1 MDTVISNKYSSVL
14 NELDIEV
21 SKKLEGEYTVDEIIS
36 QFKNFFFNKMFL
48 DITAI
53 KDYKDLT
60 NLQKLSMSIDM
71 DKVIL
76 LLDKDDSISSSEPF
90 LAKLVNMG
98 IYNFTKDQNNLMYL
112 YTNPNVY
119 RDVAYLQKIDTG
131 ENNNTTTDSSY
142 SVSNK
147 RIIGIK
153 NITDSAGATSLIYM
167 LKKVLSSYYSVMA
180 LEVDKRDLTYFK
192 DKDTLTV
199 KDDEINNIISKYNS
213 IDIFLLDLNKSNK
226 DYLCTDVL
234 YLVEPSILKL
244 NKLAIINPKIIND
257 IKGKK
262 VSDVEL
268 AESVFG
274 IEPNEAIVHSVLVN
288 YLANQR
294 QGTQSTK
301 TRAEVRGGGRKPWRQ
316 KGTGRAR
323 QGSIRAP
330 QWIKGGIALGPKPRS
345 YRYTVN
351 KKERRLALKS
361 ALSYKVIDKEL
372 IIVDDIKF
380 ETSKTKEMMNFL
392 KTLNIVNEKVL
403 IVLTELDENICLSS
417 RNMGNVKVIRTDE
430 VNTLDVVTADKMV
443 ITASALNKLQ
453 EALSNE

>member
-131 ENNNTTTDSSY
+131 ENNNTTTDSSH

-153 NITDSAGATSLIYM
+153 NITDSAGSTSLIYM
-167 LKKVLSSYYSVMA
+167 LKKVLSSYYSVMV
-180 LEVDKRDLTYFK
+180 LEVNKRDFTYFK
-192 DKDTLTV
+192 DNDALTV
-199 KDDEINNIISKYNS
+199 KEDEISNVMDKYNN

-234 YLVEPSILKL
+234 YLIEPSILKL
-244 NKLAIINPKIIND
+244 NKLAMLNPKLIND
-257 IKGKK
+257 IKGKMVVLNK
-262 VSDVEL
+262 
-268 AESVFG
+268 
-274 IEPNEAIVHSVLVN
+274 SVLSKSEQ
-288 YLANQR
+288 ADF
-294 QGTQSTK
+294 
-301 TRAEVRGGGRKPWRQ
+301 EVE
-316 KGTGRAR
+316 TG
-323 QGSIRAP
+323 
-330 QWIKGGIALGPKPRS
+330 IKVFYNIPPLNDKKDNSDILLPLLEKLG
-345 YRYTVN
+345 YI
-351 KKERRLALKS
+351 KKEEEQEKKKS
-361 ALSYKVIDKEL
+361 IFD
-372 IIVDDIKF
+372 
-380 ETSKTKEMMNFL
+380 FL
-392 KTLNIVNEKVL
+392 KFK
-403 IVLTELDENICLSS
+403 
-417 RNMGNVKVIRTDE
+417 
-430 VNTLDVVTADKMV
+430 
-443 ITASALNKLQ
+443 
-453 EALSNE
+453 

>member
-76 LLDKDDSISSSEPF
+76 LLDKDDSISDSEPF

-131 ENNNTTTDSSY
+131 ENNNTTTDSSH

-226 DYLCTDVL
+226 EYLCTDVL

-262 VSDVEL
+262 VVLNKSLLSESEIADFEVETRIKVYYNIPPL
-268 AESVFG
+268 NDKKDNS
-274 IEPNEAIVHSVLVN
+274 NVLSPLLEKLG
-288 YLANQR
+288 YIKK
-294 QGTQSTK
+294 SEETK
-301 TRAEVRGGGRKPWRQ
+301 K
-316 KGTGRAR
+316 KK
-323 QGSIRAP
+323 SIF
-330 QWIKGGIALGPKPRS
+330 
-345 YRYTVN
+345 
-351 KKERRLALKS
+351 
-361 ALSYKVIDKEL
+361 D
-372 IIVDDIKF
+372 
-380 ETSKTKEMMNFL
+380 FL
-392 KTLNIVNEKVL
+392 KLK
-403 IVLTELDENICLSS
+403 
-417 RNMGNVKVIRTDE
+417 
-430 VNTLDVVTADKMV
+430 
-443 ITASALNKLQ
+443 
-453 EALSNE
+453 

>member
-76 LLDKDDSISSSEPF
+76 LLDKDDSISDSEPF

-131 ENNNTTTDSSY
+131 ENNNTTTDSSH

-226 DYLCTDVL
+226 EYLCTDVL

-262 VSDVEL
+262 VILNKSLLSESEIADFEVETRIKVYYNIPPLNDKKDNSDILSPLLEKL
-268 AESVFG
+268 GYIKKSE
-274 IEPNEAIVHSVLVN
+274 ETE
-288 YLANQR
+288 
-294 QGTQSTK
+294 K
-301 TRAEVRGGGRKPWRQ
+301 K
-316 KGTGRAR
+316 K
-323 QGSIRAP
+323 SIF
-330 QWIKGGIALGPKPRS
+330 
-345 YRYTVN
+345 
-351 KKERRLALKS
+351 
-361 ALSYKVIDKEL
+361 D
-372 IIVDDIKF
+372 
-380 ETSKTKEMMNFL
+380 FL
-392 KTLNIVNEKVL
+392 KLK
-403 IVLTELDENICLSS
+403 
-417 RNMGNVKVIRTDE
+417 
-430 VNTLDVVTADKMV
+430 
-443 ITASALNKLQ
+443 
-453 EALSNE
+453 

>member
-76 LLDKDDSISSSEPF
+76 LLDKDDSISNSEPF

-112 YTNPNVY
+112 YTNPNIY

-131 ENNNTTTDSSY
+131 ENNNTTTDSSH

-153 NITDSAGATSLIYM
+153 NITDSAGSTSLIYM
-167 LKKVLSSYYSVMA
+167 LKKVLSSYYSVMV
-180 LEVDKRDLTYFK
+180 LEVNKRDFTYFK
-192 DKDTLTV
+192 DNDTLTV
-199 KDDEINNIISKYNS
+199 KEDEISNVMDKYNN

-234 YLVEPSILKL
+234 YLIEPSILKL
-244 NKLAIINPKIIND
+244 NKLAMLNPKLIND
-257 IKGKK
+257 IKGKMVVLNK
-262 VSDVEL
+262 
-268 AESVFG
+268 
-274 IEPNEAIVHSVLVN
+274 SVLSKSEQ
-288 YLANQR
+288 ADF
-294 QGTQSTK
+294 
-301 TRAEVRGGGRKPWRQ
+301 EVE
-316 KGTGRAR
+316 TG
-323 QGSIRAP
+323 
-330 QWIKGGIALGPKPRS
+330 IKVFYNIPPLNDKKDNSDILLPLLEKLG
-345 YRYTVN
+345 YI
-351 KKERRLALKS
+351 KKEEEQEKKKS
-361 ALSYKVIDKEL
+361 IFD
-372 IIVDDIKF
+372 
-380 ETSKTKEMMNFL
+380 FL
-392 KTLNIVNEKVL
+392 KFK
-403 IVLTELDENICLSS
+403 
-417 RNMGNVKVIRTDE
+417 
-430 VNTLDVVTADKMV
+430 
-443 ITASALNKLQ
+443 
-453 EALSNE
+453 

>member
-76 LLDKDDSISSSEPF
+76 LLDKDDSISDSEPF

-112 YTNPNVY
+112 YTNPNIY

-131 ENNNTTTDSSY
+131 ENNTTTDSSH

-226 DYLCTDVL
+226 EYLCTDVL

-262 VSDVEL
+262 VVLNKSLLSESEIADFEVETRIKVYYNIPPLNDKKDNSDILSPLLEKL
-268 AESVFG
+268 GYIKKSE
-274 IEPNEAIVHSVLVN
+274 ETE
-288 YLANQR
+288 
-294 QGTQSTK
+294 K
-301 TRAEVRGGGRKPWRQ
+301 K
-316 KGTGRAR
+316 K
-323 QGSIRAP
+323 SIF
-330 QWIKGGIALGPKPRS
+330 
-345 YRYTVN
+345 
-351 KKERRLALKS
+351 
-361 ALSYKVIDKEL
+361 D
-372 IIVDDIKF
+372 
-380 ETSKTKEMMNFL
+380 FL
-392 KTLNIVNEKVL
+392 KFK
-403 IVLTELDENICLSS
+403 
-417 RNMGNVKVIRTDE
+417 
-430 VNTLDVVTADKMV
+430 
-443 ITASALNKLQ
+443 
-453 EALSNE
+453 

>member
-76 LLDKDDSISSSEPF
+76 LLDKDDSISASEPF

-112 YTNPNVY
+112 YTNPNIY

-131 ENNNTTTDSSY
+131 ENNNTTTDSSH

-226 DYLCTDVL
+226 EYLCTDVL

-262 VSDVEL
+262 VVLNKSLLSESEIADFEVETRIKVYYNIPPLNDKKDNSDILSPLLEKL
-268 AESVFG
+268 GYIKKSE
-274 IEPNEAIVHSVLVN
+274 ETE
-288 YLANQR
+288 
-294 QGTQSTK
+294 K
-301 TRAEVRGGGRKPWRQ
+301 K
-316 KGTGRAR
+316 K
-323 QGSIRAP
+323 SIF
-330 QWIKGGIALGPKPRS
+330 
-345 YRYTVN
+345 
-351 KKERRLALKS
+351 
-361 ALSYKVIDKEL
+361 D
-372 IIVDDIKF
+372 
-380 ETSKTKEMMNFL
+380 FL
-392 KTLNIVNEKVL
+392 KLK
-403 IVLTELDENICLSS
+403 
-417 RNMGNVKVIRTDE
+417 
-430 VNTLDVVTADKMV
+430 
-443 ITASALNKLQ
+443 
-453 EALSNE
+453 

>member
-76 LLDKDDSISSSEPF
+76 LLDKDDSISDSEPF

-131 ENNNTTTDSSY
+131 ENNNTTTDSSH

-153 NITDSAGATSLIYM
+153 NITDSVGATSLIYM

-226 DYLCTDVL
+226 EYLCTDVL

-262 VSDVEL
+262 VVLNKSLLSESEIADFEVETRIKVYYNIPPLNDKKDNSDILSPLLEKL
-268 AESVFG
+268 GYIKKSE
-274 IEPNEAIVHSVLVN
+274 ETE
-288 YLANQR
+288 
-294 QGTQSTK
+294 K
-301 TRAEVRGGGRKPWRQ
+301 K
-316 KGTGRAR
+316 K
-323 QGSIRAP
+323 SIF
-330 QWIKGGIALGPKPRS
+330 
-345 YRYTVN
+345 
-351 KKERRLALKS
+351 
-361 ALSYKVIDKEL
+361 D
-372 IIVDDIKF
+372 
-380 ETSKTKEMMNFL
+380 FL
-392 KTLNIVNEKVL
+392 KFK
-403 IVLTELDENICLSS
+403 
-417 RNMGNVKVIRTDE
+417 
-430 VNTLDVVTADKMV
+430 
-443 ITASALNKLQ
+443 
-453 EALSNE
+453 

>member
-76 LLDKDDSISSSEPF
+76 LLDKDDSISDSEPF

-131 ENNNTTTDSSY
+131 ENNNTTTDSSH

-262 VSDVEL
+262 VILNKSLLSESEIADFEVETRIKVYYNIPPLNDKKDNSDILSPLLEKL
-268 AESVFG
+268 GYIKKSE
-274 IEPNEAIVHSVLVN
+274 ETE
-288 YLANQR
+288 
-294 QGTQSTK
+294 K
-301 TRAEVRGGGRKPWRQ
+301 K
-316 KGTGRAR
+316 K
-323 QGSIRAP
+323 SIF
-330 QWIKGGIALGPKPRS
+330 
-345 YRYTVN
+345 
-351 KKERRLALKS
+351 
-361 ALSYKVIDKEL
+361 D
-372 IIVDDIKF
+372 
-380 ETSKTKEMMNFL
+380 FL
-392 KTLNIVNEKVL
+392 KLK
-403 IVLTELDENICLSS
+403 
-417 RNMGNVKVIRTDE
+417 
-430 VNTLDVVTADKMV
+430 
-443 ITASALNKLQ
+443 
-453 EALSNE
+453 

>member
-76 LLDKDDSISSSEPF
+76 LLDKDDSISDSEPF

-112 YTNPNVY
+112 YTNPNIY

-131 ENNNTTTDSSY
+131 ENNNTATDSSH

-226 DYLCTDVL
+226 EYLCTDVL

-262 VSDVEL
+262 VVLNKSLLSESEIADFEVETRIKVYYNIPPLNDKKDNSDILSPLLEKL
-268 AESVFG
+268 GYIKKSE
-274 IEPNEAIVHSVLVN
+274 ETE
-288 YLANQR
+288 
-294 QGTQSTK
+294 K
-301 TRAEVRGGGRKPWRQ
+301 K
-316 KGTGRAR
+316 K
-323 QGSIRAP
+323 SIF
-330 QWIKGGIALGPKPRS
+330 
-345 YRYTVN
+345 
-351 KKERRLALKS
+351 
-361 ALSYKVIDKEL
+361 D
-372 IIVDDIKF
+372 
-380 ETSKTKEMMNFL
+380 FL
-392 KTLNIVNEKVL
+392 KLK
-403 IVLTELDENICLSS
+403 
-417 RNMGNVKVIRTDE
+417 
-430 VNTLDVVTADKMV
+430 
-443 ITASALNKLQ
+443 
-453 EALSNE
+453 

>member
-1 MDTVISNKYSSVL
+1 MDTVISNKYSSIL

-76 LLDKDDSISSSEPF
+76 LLDKDDSISDSEQF

-112 YTNPNVY
+112 YTNPNIY

-131 ENNNTTTDSSY
+131 ENNNTTTDSSH

-199 KDDEINNIISKYNS
+199 KDDEINNIINKYNS

-262 VSDVEL
+262 VVLNKSLLSESEIADFEVETRIKVYYNIPPLNDKKDNSDILSPLLEKL
-268 AESVFG
+268 GYIKKSE
-274 IEPNEAIVHSVLVN
+274 ETE
-288 YLANQR
+288 
-294 QGTQSTK
+294 K
-301 TRAEVRGGGRKPWRQ
+301 K
-316 KGTGRAR
+316 K
-323 QGSIRAP
+323 SIF
-330 QWIKGGIALGPKPRS
+330 
-345 YRYTVN
+345 
-351 KKERRLALKS
+351 
-361 ALSYKVIDKEL
+361 D
-372 IIVDDIKF
+372 
-380 ETSKTKEMMNFL
+380 FL
-392 KTLNIVNEKVL
+392 KLK
-403 IVLTELDENICLSS
+403 
-417 RNMGNVKVIRTDE
+417 
-430 VNTLDVVTADKMV
+430 
-443 ITASALNKLQ
+443 
-453 EALSNE
+453 

>member
-262 VSDVEL
+262 VELNKSLLSESEIADFEVETRIKVYYNIPPLNDKKDNSDILSPLLEKL
-268 AESVFG
+268 GYIKKSE
-274 IEPNEAIVHSVLVN
+274 E
-288 YLANQR
+288 
-294 QGTQSTK
+294 TK
-301 TRAEVRGGGRKPWRQ
+301 K
-316 KGTGRAR
+316 KK
-323 QGSIRAP
+323 SIF
-330 QWIKGGIALGPKPRS
+330 
-345 YRYTVN
+345 
-351 KKERRLALKS
+351 
-361 ALSYKVIDKEL
+361 D
-372 IIVDDIKF
+372 
-380 ETSKTKEMMNFL
+380 FL
-392 KTLNIVNEKVL
+392 KFK
-403 IVLTELDENICLSS
+403 
-417 RNMGNVKVIRTDE
+417 
-430 VNTLDVVTADKMV
+430 
-443 ITASALNKLQ
+443 
-453 EALSNE
+453 

>member
-76 LLDKDDSISSSEPF
+76 LLDKDDSISDSEPF

-112 YTNPNVY
+112 YTNPNIY

-131 ENNNTTTDSSY
+131 ENNTTTDSSH

-226 DYLCTDVL
+226 EYLCTDVL

-262 VSDVEL
+262 VVLNKSLLSESEIADFEVETRIKVYYNIPPLNDKKDNSDILSPLLEKL
-268 AESVFG
+268 GYIKKSEEAE
-274 IEPNEAIVHSVLVN
+274 
-288 YLANQR
+288 
-294 QGTQSTK
+294 K
-301 TRAEVRGGGRKPWRQ
+301 K
-316 KGTGRAR
+316 K
-323 QGSIRAP
+323 SIF
-330 QWIKGGIALGPKPRS
+330 
-345 YRYTVN
+345 
-351 KKERRLALKS
+351 
-361 ALSYKVIDKEL
+361 D
-372 IIVDDIKF
+372 
-380 ETSKTKEMMNFL
+380 FL
-392 KTLNIVNEKVL
+392 KLK
-403 IVLTELDENICLSS
+403 
-417 RNMGNVKVIRTDE
+417 
-430 VNTLDVVTADKMV
+430 
-443 ITASALNKLQ
+443 
-453 EALSNE
+453 

>member
-76 LLDKDDSISSSEPF
+76 LLDKDDSISDSEPF

-112 YTNPNVY
+112 YTNPNIY

-131 ENNNTTTDSSY
+131 ENNNTTTDSSH

-226 DYLCTDVL
+226 EYLCTDVL

-262 VSDVEL
+262 VVLNKSLLSESEIADFEVETRIKVYYNIPPLNDKKDNSDILSPLLEKL
-268 AESVFG
+268 GYIKKSE
-274 IEPNEAIVHSVLVN
+274 E
-288 YLANQR
+288 
-294 QGTQSTK
+294 TK
-301 TRAEVRGGGRKPWRQ
+301 K
-316 KGTGRAR
+316 KK
-323 QGSIRAP
+323 SIF
-330 QWIKGGIALGPKPRS
+330 
-345 YRYTVN
+345 
-351 KKERRLALKS
+351 
-361 ALSYKVIDKEL
+361 D
-372 IIVDDIKF
+372 
-380 ETSKTKEMMNFL
+380 FL
-392 KTLNIVNEKVL
+392 KLK
-403 IVLTELDENICLSS
+403 
-417 RNMGNVKVIRTDE
+417 
-430 VNTLDVVTADKMV
+430 
-443 ITASALNKLQ
+443 
-453 EALSNE
+453 

>member
-76 LLDKDDSISSSEPF
+76 LLDKDDSISDSEPF

-112 YTNPNVY
+112 YTNPNIY

-131 ENNNTTTDSSY
+131 ENNNTTTDSSH

-199 KDDEINNIISKYNS
+199 KDDEINNIINKYNS

-262 VSDVEL
+262 VV
-268 AESVFG
+268 
-274 IEPNEAIVHSVLVN
+274 
-288 YLANQR
+288 
-294 QGTQSTK
+294 
-301 TRAEVRGGGRKPWRQ
+301 
-316 KGTGRAR
+316 
-323 QGSIRAP
+323 
-330 QWIKGGIALGPKPRS
+330 
-345 YRYTVN
+345 
-351 KKERRLALKS
+351 
-361 ALSYKVIDKEL
+361 
-372 IIVDDIKF
+372 
-380 ETSKTKEMMNFL
+380 
-392 KTLNIVNEKVL
+392 
-403 IVLTELDENICLSS
+403 
-417 RNMGNVKVIRTDE
+417 
-430 VNTLDVVTADKMV
+430 
-443 ITASALNKLQ
+443 LNKSL
-453 EALSNE
+453 LSESEIADFEVETRIKVYYNIPPLNDKKDNSDILSPLLEKLGYIKKSEETEKKK

>member
-76 LLDKDDSISSSEPF
+76 LLDKDDSISDSEQF

-131 ENNNTTTDSSY
+131 ENNNTTTDSSH

-226 DYLCTDVL
+226 EYLCTDVL

-262 VSDVEL
+262 VVLNKSLLSESEIADFEVETRIKVYYNIPPLNDKKDNSDILSPLLEKL
-268 AESVFG
+268 GYIKKSE
-274 IEPNEAIVHSVLVN
+274 ETE
-288 YLANQR
+288 
-294 QGTQSTK
+294 K
-301 TRAEVRGGGRKPWRQ
+301 K
-316 KGTGRAR
+316 K
-323 QGSIRAP
+323 SIF
-330 QWIKGGIALGPKPRS
+330 
-345 YRYTVN
+345 
-351 KKERRLALKS
+351 
-361 ALSYKVIDKEL
+361 D
-372 IIVDDIKF
+372 
-380 ETSKTKEMMNFL
+380 FL
-392 KTLNIVNEKVL
+392 KFK
-403 IVLTELDENICLSS
+403 
-417 RNMGNVKVIRTDE
+417 
-430 VNTLDVVTADKMV
+430 
-443 ITASALNKLQ
+443 
-453 EALSNE
+453 

>member
-76 LLDKDDSISSSEPF
+76 LLDKDDSISDSEQL

-131 ENNNTTTDSSY
+131 ENNNTTTDSSH

-226 DYLCTDVL
+226 EYLCTDVL

-262 VSDVEL
+262 VVLNKSLLSESEIADFEVETRIKVYYNIPPLNDKKDNSDILSPLLEKL
-268 AESVFG
+268 GYIKKSE
-274 IEPNEAIVHSVLVN
+274 ETE
-288 YLANQR
+288 
-294 QGTQSTK
+294 K
-301 TRAEVRGGGRKPWRQ
+301 K
-316 KGTGRAR
+316 K
-323 QGSIRAP
+323 SIF
-330 QWIKGGIALGPKPRS
+330 
-345 YRYTVN
+345 
-351 KKERRLALKS
+351 
-361 ALSYKVIDKEL
+361 D
-372 IIVDDIKF
+372 
-380 ETSKTKEMMNFL
+380 FL
-392 KTLNIVNEKVL
+392 KLK
-403 IVLTELDENICLSS
+403 
-417 RNMGNVKVIRTDE
+417 
-430 VNTLDVVTADKMV
+430 
-443 ITASALNKLQ
+443 
-453 EALSNE
+453 

>member
-76 LLDKDDSISSSEPF
+76 LLDKDDSISNSEPF

-112 YTNPNVY
+112 YTNPNIY

-131 ENNNTTTDSSY
+131 ENNNTTTDSSH

-153 NITDSAGATSLIYM
+153 NITDSAGSTSLIYM
-167 LKKVLSSYYSVMA
+167 LKKVLSSYYSVMV
-180 LEVDKRDLTYFK
+180 LEVNKRDFTYFK
-192 DKDTLTV
+192 DNDALTV
-199 KDDEINNIISKYNS
+199 KEDEISNVMDKYNN
-213 IDIFLLDLNKSNK
+213 IDIFLLDLNKYNK

-234 YLVEPSILKL
+234 YLIEPSILKL
-244 NKLAIINPKIIND
+244 NKLAMLNPKLIND
-257 IKGKK
+257 IKGKMVVLNK
-262 VSDVEL
+262 
-268 AESVFG
+268 
-274 IEPNEAIVHSVLVN
+274 SVLSKSEQ
-288 YLANQR
+288 ADF
-294 QGTQSTK
+294 
-301 TRAEVRGGGRKPWRQ
+301 EVE
-316 KGTGRAR
+316 TG
-323 QGSIRAP
+323 
-330 QWIKGGIALGPKPRS
+330 IKVFYNIPPLNDKKDNSDILLPLLEKLG
-345 YRYTVN
+345 YI
-351 KKERRLALKS
+351 KKEEEQEKKKS
-361 ALSYKVIDKEL
+361 IFD
-372 IIVDDIKF
+372 
-380 ETSKTKEMMNFL
+380 FL
-392 KTLNIVNEKVL
+392 KFK
-403 IVLTELDENICLSS
+403 
-417 RNMGNVKVIRTDE
+417 
-430 VNTLDVVTADKMV
+430 
-443 ITASALNKLQ
+443 
-453 EALSNE
+453 

>member
-76 LLDKDDSISSSEPF
+76 LLDKDDSISNSEPF

-112 YTNPNVY
+112 YTNPNIY

-131 ENNNTTTDSSY
+131 ENNNTTTDSSH

-153 NITDSAGATSLIYM
+153 NITDSAGSTSLIYM
-167 LKKVLSSYYSVMA
+167 LKKVLSSYYSVMV
-180 LEVDKRDLTYFK
+180 LEVNKRDFTYFK
-192 DKDTLTV
+192 DNDALTV
-199 KDDEINNIISKYNS
+199 KEDEISNVMDKYNN

-262 VSDVEL
+262 VVLNKSLLSESEIADFEVETRIKVYYNIPPLNDKKDNSDILSPLLEKL
-268 AESVFG
+268 GYIKKSE
-274 IEPNEAIVHSVLVN
+274 ETE
-288 YLANQR
+288 
-294 QGTQSTK
+294 K
-301 TRAEVRGGGRKPWRQ
+301 K
-316 KGTGRAR
+316 K
-323 QGSIRAP
+323 SIF
-330 QWIKGGIALGPKPRS
+330 
-345 YRYTVN
+345 
-351 KKERRLALKS
+351 
-361 ALSYKVIDKEL
+361 D
-372 IIVDDIKF
+372 
-380 ETSKTKEMMNFL
+380 FL
-392 KTLNIVNEKVL
+392 KLK
-403 IVLTELDENICLSS
+403 
-417 RNMGNVKVIRTDE
+417 
-430 VNTLDVVTADKMV
+430 
-443 ITASALNKLQ
+443 
-453 EALSNE
+453 

>member
-76 LLDKDDSISSSEPF
+76 LLDKDDSISDSEPF

-131 ENNNTTTDSSY
+131 ENNNTTTDSSH

-147 RIIGIK
+147 RILGIQ

-213 IDIFLLDLNKSNK
+213 IDIFLLDLNRSNK

-262 VSDVEL
+262 VVLNKSLLSESEIADFEVETRIKVYYNIPPLNDKKDNSDILSPLLEKL
-268 AESVFG
+268 GYIKKSE
-274 IEPNEAIVHSVLVN
+274 ETE
-288 YLANQR
+288 
-294 QGTQSTK
+294 K
-301 TRAEVRGGGRKPWRQ
+301 K
-316 KGTGRAR
+316 K
-323 QGSIRAP
+323 SIF
-330 QWIKGGIALGPKPRS
+330 
-345 YRYTVN
+345 
-351 KKERRLALKS
+351 
-361 ALSYKVIDKEL
+361 D
-372 IIVDDIKF
+372 
-380 ETSKTKEMMNFL
+380 FL
-392 KTLNIVNEKVL
+392 KLK
-403 IVLTELDENICLSS
+403 
-417 RNMGNVKVIRTDE
+417 
-430 VNTLDVVTADKMV
+430 
-443 ITASALNKLQ
+443 
-453 EALSNE
+453 

>member
-76 LLDKDDSISSSEPF
+76 LLDKDDSISDSEPF

-131 ENNNTTTDSSY
+131 ENNNTTTDSSH

-226 DYLCTDVL
+226 EYLCTDVL

-262 VSDVEL
+262 VVLNKSLLSESEIADFEVETRIKVYYNIPPLNDKKDNSDILLPLLEKL
-268 AESVFG
+268 GYIKKSE
-274 IEPNEAIVHSVLVN
+274 EKE
-288 YLANQR
+288 
-294 QGTQSTK
+294 K
-301 TRAEVRGGGRKPWRQ
+301 K
-316 KGTGRAR
+316 K
-323 QGSIRAP
+323 SIF
-330 QWIKGGIALGPKPRS
+330 
-345 YRYTVN
+345 
-351 KKERRLALKS
+351 
-361 ALSYKVIDKEL
+361 D
-372 IIVDDIKF
+372 
-380 ETSKTKEMMNFL
+380 FL
-392 KTLNIVNEKVL
+392 KFK
-403 IVLTELDENICLSS
+403 
-417 RNMGNVKVIRTDE
+417 
-430 VNTLDVVTADKMV
+430 
-443 ITASALNKLQ
+443 
-453 EALSNE
+453 

>member
-76 LLDKDDSISSSEPF
+76 LLDKDDSISDSEPF

-131 ENNNTTTDSSY
+131 ENNNTTTDSSH

-199 KDDEINNIISKYNS
+199 KDDEINNIVSKYNS

-226 DYLCTDVL
+226 EYLCTDVL

-262 VSDVEL
+262 VVLNKSLLSESEIADFEVETRIKVYYNIPPLNDKKDNSDILSPLLEKL
-268 AESVFG
+268 GYIKKSE
-274 IEPNEAIVHSVLVN
+274 ETE
-288 YLANQR
+288 
-294 QGTQSTK
+294 K
-301 TRAEVRGGGRKPWRQ
+301 K
-316 KGTGRAR
+316 K
-323 QGSIRAP
+323 SIF
-330 QWIKGGIALGPKPRS
+330 
-345 YRYTVN
+345 
-351 KKERRLALKS
+351 
-361 ALSYKVIDKEL
+361 D
-372 IIVDDIKF
+372 
-380 ETSKTKEMMNFL
+380 FL
-392 KTLNIVNEKVL
+392 KLK
-403 IVLTELDENICLSS
+403 
-417 RNMGNVKVIRTDE
+417 
-430 VNTLDVVTADKMV
+430 
-443 ITASALNKLQ
+443 
-453 EALSNE
+453 

>member
-76 LLDKDDSISSSEPF
+76 LLDKDDSISDSEPF

-131 ENNNTTTDSSY
+131 ENNNTTTDSSH

-226 DYLCTDVL
+226 EYLCTDVL

-262 VSDVEL
+262 VVLNKSQLSESEIADFEVETRIKVYYNIPPLNDKKDNSDILSPLLEKL
-268 AESVFG
+268 GYIKKSE
-274 IEPNEAIVHSVLVN
+274 ETE
-288 YLANQR
+288 
-294 QGTQSTK
+294 K
-301 TRAEVRGGGRKPWRQ
+301 K
-316 KGTGRAR
+316 K
-323 QGSIRAP
+323 SIF
-330 QWIKGGIALGPKPRS
+330 
-345 YRYTVN
+345 
-351 KKERRLALKS
+351 
-361 ALSYKVIDKEL
+361 D
-372 IIVDDIKF
+372 
-380 ETSKTKEMMNFL
+380 FL
-392 KTLNIVNEKVL
+392 KLK
-403 IVLTELDENICLSS
+403 
-417 RNMGNVKVIRTDE
+417 
-430 VNTLDVVTADKMV
+430 
-443 ITASALNKLQ
+443 
-453 EALSNE
+453 

>member
-76 LLDKDDSISSSEPF
+76 LLDKDDSISDSEPF

-131 ENNNTTTDSSY
+131 ENNNTTTDSSH

-262 VSDVEL
+262 VVLNKSLLSESEIADFEVETRIKVYYNIPPLNDKKDNSDILSPLLEKL
-268 AESVFG
+268 GYIKKSE
-274 IEPNEAIVHSVLVN
+274 E
-288 YLANQR
+288 
-294 QGTQSTK
+294 TK
-301 TRAEVRGGGRKPWRQ
+301 K
-316 KGTGRAR
+316 KK
-323 QGSIRAP
+323 SIF
-330 QWIKGGIALGPKPRS
+330 
-345 YRYTVN
+345 
-351 KKERRLALKS
+351 
-361 ALSYKVIDKEL
+361 D
-372 IIVDDIKF
+372 
-380 ETSKTKEMMNFL
+380 FL
-392 KTLNIVNEKVL
+392 KFK
-403 IVLTELDENICLSS
+403 
-417 RNMGNVKVIRTDE
+417 
-430 VNTLDVVTADKMV
+430 
-443 ITASALNKLQ
+443 
-453 EALSNE
+453 

>member
-76 LLDKDDSISSSEPF
+76 LLDKDDSISDSEPF

-119 RDVAYLQKIDTG
+119 RDVAYLQKIDPG
-131 ENNNTTTDSSY
+131 ENNNTTTDSSH

-226 DYLCTDVL
+226 EYLCTDVL

-262 VSDVEL
+262 VVLNKSLLSESEIADFEVETRIKVYYNIPPLNDKKDNSDILSPLLEKL
-268 AESVFG
+268 GYIKKSE
-274 IEPNEAIVHSVLVN
+274 EKE
-288 YLANQR
+288 
-294 QGTQSTK
+294 K
-301 TRAEVRGGGRKPWRQ
+301 K
-316 KGTGRAR
+316 K
-323 QGSIRAP
+323 SIF
-330 QWIKGGIALGPKPRS
+330 
-345 YRYTVN
+345 
-351 KKERRLALKS
+351 
-361 ALSYKVIDKEL
+361 D
-372 IIVDDIKF
+372 
-380 ETSKTKEMMNFL
+380 FL
-392 KTLNIVNEKVL
+392 KFK
-403 IVLTELDENICLSS
+403 
-417 RNMGNVKVIRTDE
+417 
-430 VNTLDVVTADKMV
+430 
-443 ITASALNKLQ
+443 
-453 EALSNE
+453 

>member
-76 LLDKDDSISSSEPF
+76 LLDKDDSISDSEPF

-131 ENNNTTTDSSY
+131 ENNNTTTDSSH

-262 VSDVEL
+262 VV
-268 AESVFG
+268 
-274 IEPNEAIVHSVLVN
+274 
-288 YLANQR
+288 
-294 QGTQSTK
+294 
-301 TRAEVRGGGRKPWRQ
+301 
-316 KGTGRAR
+316 
-323 QGSIRAP
+323 
-330 QWIKGGIALGPKPRS
+330 
-345 YRYTVN
+345 
-351 KKERRLALKS
+351 
-361 ALSYKVIDKEL
+361 
-372 IIVDDIKF
+372 
-380 ETSKTKEMMNFL
+380 
-392 KTLNIVNEKVL
+392 
-403 IVLTELDENICLSS
+403 
-417 RNMGNVKVIRTDE
+417 
-430 VNTLDVVTADKMV
+430 
-443 ITASALNKLQ
+443 LNKSL
-453 EALSNE
+453 LSESEIADFEVETRIKVYYNIPPLNDKKDNSDILSPLLEKLGYIKKSEETEKKKSIFDLLKFK

>member
-76 LLDKDDSISSSEPF
+76 LLDKDDSISDSEPF

-131 ENNNTTTDSSY
+131 ENNNTTTDSSH

-226 DYLCTDVL
+226 EYLCTDVL

-262 VSDVEL
+262 VVLNKSLLSESEIADFEVETRIKVYYNIPPLNDKKDNSDILSPLLEKL
-268 AESVFG
+268 GYIKKSE
-274 IEPNEAIVHSVLVN
+274 EKE
-288 YLANQR
+288 
-294 QGTQSTK
+294 K
-301 TRAEVRGGGRKPWRQ
+301 K
-316 KGTGRAR
+316 K
-323 QGSIRAP
+323 SIF
-330 QWIKGGIALGPKPRS
+330 
-345 YRYTVN
+345 
-351 KKERRLALKS
+351 
-361 ALSYKVIDKEL
+361 D
-372 IIVDDIKF
+372 
-380 ETSKTKEMMNFL
+380 FL
-392 KTLNIVNEKVL
+392 KLK
-403 IVLTELDENICLSS
+403 
-417 RNMGNVKVIRTDE
+417 
-430 VNTLDVVTADKMV
+430 
-443 ITASALNKLQ
+443 
-453 EALSNE
+453 

>member
-1 MDTVISNKYSSVL
+1 MDAVISNKYSSVL

-76 LLDKDDSISSSEPF
+76 LLDKDDSISDSEPF

-131 ENNNTTTDSSY
+131 ENNNTTTDSSH

-262 VSDVEL
+262 VVLNKSLLSESEIADFEVETRIKVYYNIPPLNDKKDNSDILSPLLEKL
-268 AESVFG
+268 GYIKKSE
-274 IEPNEAIVHSVLVN
+274 ETE
-288 YLANQR
+288 
-294 QGTQSTK
+294 K
-301 TRAEVRGGGRKPWRQ
+301 K
-316 KGTGRAR
+316 K
-323 QGSIRAP
+323 SIF
-330 QWIKGGIALGPKPRS
+330 
-345 YRYTVN
+345 
-351 KKERRLALKS
+351 
-361 ALSYKVIDKEL
+361 D
-372 IIVDDIKF
+372 
-380 ETSKTKEMMNFL
+380 FL
-392 KTLNIVNEKVL
+392 KLK
-403 IVLTELDENICLSS
+403 
-417 RNMGNVKVIRTDE
+417 
-430 VNTLDVVTADKMV
+430 
-443 ITASALNKLQ
+443 
-453 EALSNE
+453 

>member
-262 VSDVEL
+262 VVLNKSLLSESEIADFEVETRIKVYYNIPPLNDKKDNSDILSPLLEKL
-268 AESVFG
+268 GYIKKSE
-274 IEPNEAIVHSVLVN
+274 E
-288 YLANQR
+288 
-294 QGTQSTK
+294 TK
-301 TRAEVRGGGRKPWRQ
+301 K
-316 KGTGRAR
+316 KK
-323 QGSIRAP
+323 SIF
-330 QWIKGGIALGPKPRS
+330 
-345 YRYTVN
+345 
-351 KKERRLALKS
+351 
-361 ALSYKVIDKEL
+361 D
-372 IIVDDIKF
+372 
-380 ETSKTKEMMNFL
+380 FL
-392 KTLNIVNEKVL
+392 KLK
-403 IVLTELDENICLSS
+403 
-417 RNMGNVKVIRTDE
+417 
-430 VNTLDVVTADKMV
+430 
-443 ITASALNKLQ
+443 
-453 EALSNE
+453 

>member
-257 IKGKK
+257 IKGKMVVLNK
-262 VSDVEL
+262 
-268 AESVFG
+268 
-274 IEPNEAIVHSVLVN
+274 SVLSKSEQ
-288 YLANQR
+288 ADF
-294 QGTQSTK
+294 
-301 TRAEVRGGGRKPWRQ
+301 EVE
-316 KGTGRAR
+316 TG
-323 QGSIRAP
+323 
-330 QWIKGGIALGPKPRS
+330 IKVFYNIPPLNDKKDNSDILLPLLEKLG
-345 YRYTVN
+345 YI
-351 KKERRLALKS
+351 KKEEEQEKKKS
-361 ALSYKVIDKEL
+361 IFD
-372 IIVDDIKF
+372 
-380 ETSKTKEMMNFL
+380 FL
-392 KTLNIVNEKVL
+392 KFK
-403 IVLTELDENICLSS
+403 
-417 RNMGNVKVIRTDE
+417 
-430 VNTLDVVTADKMV
+430 
-443 ITASALNKLQ
+443 
-453 EALSNE
+453 

>member
-76 LLDKDDSISSSEPF
+76 LLDKDDSISDSEQF

-131 ENNNTTTDSSY
+131 ENNNTTTDSSH

-199 KDDEINNIISKYNS
+199 KDDEINNIINKYNS

-262 VSDVEL
+262 VVLNKSLLSESEIADFEVETRIKVYYNIPPLNDKKDNSDILSPLLEKL
-268 AESVFG
+268 GYIKKSE
-274 IEPNEAIVHSVLVN
+274 ETE
-288 YLANQR
+288 
-294 QGTQSTK
+294 K
-301 TRAEVRGGGRKPWRQ
+301 K
-316 KGTGRAR
+316 K
-323 QGSIRAP
+323 SIF
-330 QWIKGGIALGPKPRS
+330 
-345 YRYTVN
+345 
-351 KKERRLALKS
+351 
-361 ALSYKVIDKEL
+361 D
-372 IIVDDIKF
+372 
-380 ETSKTKEMMNFL
+380 FL
-392 KTLNIVNEKVL
+392 KLK
-403 IVLTELDENICLSS
+403 
-417 RNMGNVKVIRTDE
+417 
-430 VNTLDVVTADKMV
+430 
-443 ITASALNKLQ
+443 
-453 EALSNE
+453 

>member
-1 MDTVISNKYSSVL
+1 MNVIISNKYQSML
-14 NELDIEV
+14 ATLDIDV
-21 SKKLEGEYTVDEIIS
+21 IKSLNGVFSVDEIIS
-36 QFKNFFFNKMFL
+36 HFQNFFFQRMIL

-76 LLDKDDSISSSEPF
+76 LLDKDDSISDSEPF

-112 YTNPNVY
+112 YTNPNIY

-131 ENNNTTTDSSY
+131 ENNTTTDSSH

-226 DYLCTDVL
+226 EYLCTDVL

-268 AESVFG
+268 AEAIFG
-274 IEPNEAIVHSVLVN
+274 IEPNEAIVHSVLIN
-288 YLANQR
+288 FLANQR

-330 QWIKGGIALGPKPRS
+330 QWIKGGIALGPKPRT
-345 YRYTVN
+345 YAYTVN
-351 KKERRLALKS
+351 KKERRLAIKSVLSSKVLENELVVVDNLNLKEIKTNAMVKALNNLKVEGKTLILLPEKNETVQKS
-361 ALSYKVIDKEL
+361 AR
-372 IIVDDIKF
+372 
-380 ETSKTKEMMNFL
+380 
-392 KTLNIVNEKVL
+392 NIE
-403 IVLTELDENICLSS
+403 
-417 RNMGNVKVIRTDE
+417 NVKTTL
-430 VNTLDVVTADKMV
+430 VNTINVYDLLKYNKLVVTLDTVK
-443 ITASALNKLQ
+443 KL
-453 EALSNE
+453 EEVYA

>member
-76 LLDKDDSISSSEPF
+76 LLDKDDSISDSEPF

-131 ENNNTTTDSSY
+131 ENNNTTTDSSH

-226 DYLCTDVL
+226 EYLCTDVL

-262 VSDVEL
+262 VVLNKSLLSESEIADFEVETRIKVYYNIPPLNDKKDNSDILSPLLEKL
-268 AESVFG
+268 GYIKKSE
-274 IEPNEAIVHSVLVN
+274 ETE
-288 YLANQR
+288 
-294 QGTQSTK
+294 K
-301 TRAEVRGGGRKPWRQ
+301 K
-316 KGTGRAR
+316 K
-323 QGSIRAP
+323 SIF
-330 QWIKGGIALGPKPRS
+330 
-345 YRYTVN
+345 
-351 KKERRLALKS
+351 
-361 ALSYKVIDKEL
+361 D
-372 IIVDDIKF
+372 
-380 ETSKTKEMMNFL
+380 FL
-392 KTLNIVNEKVL
+392 KLN
-403 IVLTELDENICLSS
+403 
-417 RNMGNVKVIRTDE
+417 
-430 VNTLDVVTADKMV
+430 
-443 ITASALNKLQ
+443 
-453 EALSNE
+453 

>member
-76 LLDKDDSISSSEPF
+76 LLDKDDSISDSEPF

-119 RDVAYLQKIDTG
+119 RDVAYLQKIDAG
-131 ENNNTTTDSSY
+131 ENNNTTTDSSH

-167 LKKVLSSYYSVMA
+167 LKKVLSNYYSVMA

-213 IDIFLLDLNKSNK
+213 IDIFLVDLNKANK

-262 VSDVEL
+262 VVLNKSLLSESEIADFEVETRIKVYYNIPPLNDKKDNSDILSPLLEKL
-268 AESVFG
+268 GYIKKSE
-274 IEPNEAIVHSVLVN
+274 ETE
-288 YLANQR
+288 
-294 QGTQSTK
+294 K
-301 TRAEVRGGGRKPWRQ
+301 K
-316 KGTGRAR
+316 K
-323 QGSIRAP
+323 SIF
-330 QWIKGGIALGPKPRS
+330 
-345 YRYTVN
+345 
-351 KKERRLALKS
+351 
-361 ALSYKVIDKEL
+361 D
-372 IIVDDIKF
+372 
-380 ETSKTKEMMNFL
+380 FL
-392 KTLNIVNEKVL
+392 KLK
-403 IVLTELDENICLSS
+403 
-417 RNMGNVKVIRTDE
+417 
-430 VNTLDVVTADKMV
+430 
-443 ITASALNKLQ
+443 
-453 EALSNE
+453 